1 MIESMTELI
10 AGHPLFAG
18 LPGDAAATAAG
29 CARNVVF
36 AAGRLLLAEGDTAST
51 LYLLRRGR
59 VAIEVHGADRG
70 TVVVETVG
78 PGQVVGWSWMVPPY
92 QWSFDARAIEPVG
105 AIAIDGTCLRNKAE
119 AEPAFG
125 YVLLQRIAH
134 MLLERLQA
142 ARTQSLD
149 LYGDDRTR

>member
-1 MIESMTELI
+1 VSESMAGLI
-10 AGHPLFAG
+10 ASHPLFAG
-18 LPGDAAATAAG
+18 LPGDVAATAAG

-36 AAGRLLLAEGDTAST
+36 PAGRLLLAEGDTAST

-59 VAIEVHGADRG
+59 VSIEVHGADRG

-92 QWSFDARAIEPVG
+92 RWSFDARAVESVG
-105 AIAIDGTCLRNKAE
+105 AIAIDGTCLRHKAE
-119 AEPAFG
+119 VEPAFG
-125 YVLLQRIAH
+125 YLVLQRVAH

-142 ARTQSLD
+142 SRTQLLD
-149 LYGDDRTR
+149 LYGDDRAR